1 MSDTDPAIVVGV
13 FEDRTLADRAVDDL
27 KKAGFKNEDIGYVVR
42 TAEGGTELAESQQT
56 LGREGLA
63 TGVVIGGIAGAAATV
78 LIPGVGPVIAGGMLL
93 SLLGGAGVGAAAG
106 GILGALAG
114 AGVSEN
120 DASFYEGE
128 FHHGRI
134 IVSVKADGRADEA
147 REIVSHHGAYDV
159 SGRHVRI

>member
-1 MSDTDPAIVVGV
+1 LTDQTPPVVVGV

-27 KKAGFKNEDIGYVVR
+27 KKAGFKADDIGYVVR
-42 TAEGGTELAESQQT
+42 TAEGGTELADSQKK
-56 LGREGLA
+56 LGGEGLA
-63 TGVVIGGIAGAAATV
+63 TGAVVGGLAGAAAAV
-78 LIPGVGPVIAGGMLL
+78 LIPGIGPVIAGGMLL

-134 IVSVKADGRADEA
+134 IVTVKADGRADEA
-147 REIVSHHGAYDV
+147 RDIVSRHGASDATR
-159 SGRHVRI
+159 GHARI